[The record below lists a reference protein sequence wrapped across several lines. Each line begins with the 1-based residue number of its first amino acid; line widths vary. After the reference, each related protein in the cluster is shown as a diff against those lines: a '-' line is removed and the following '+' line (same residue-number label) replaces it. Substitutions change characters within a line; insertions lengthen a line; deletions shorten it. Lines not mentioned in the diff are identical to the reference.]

1 MINILGQSINNRYLL
16 SFFLKTKLFKL
27 SHDDIIIIKYFYD
40 DCAKL
45 DQLVKR
51 FELCSSFSVQLS
63 WYKITT
69 CQKKRDTK
77 KHSIMKYP
85 GYY

>member
-40 DCAKL
+40 DCAIL

-63 WYKITT
+63 W
-69 CQKKRDTK
+69 
-77 KHSIMKYP
+77 
-85 GYY
+85 